1 MKGVYYL
8 RLVYDLNLKFMS
20 LIRKKGSFLEEL
32 GEKMLLPLVI
42 GFLLVS
48 TYIDSLSLVQIIG
61 LILLVAL
68 IPVSFRFFKIRQ
80 MKRS

>member
-1 MKGVYYL
+1 M
-8 RLVYDLNLKFMS
+8 
-20 LIRKKGSFLEEL
+20 EEL

-42 GFLLVS
+42 VFLLVS

>member
-68 IPVSFRFFKIRQ
+68 IPASFRFFKIRQ